1 MLCLHG
7 EKFYVGSLIKN
18 GKTFWYCAHPGSSCH
33 FKCTEDDAEL
43 YDKAVK
49 EFLATKQGRPKCCA
63 IKSTLVTNGASVEMP
78 HLGRRYAKMKV
89 VTDREKES
97 YGRPFF
103 VCSKKD
109 DPCSYFAWG
118 DKRIIPRPVCK
129 HGKPCNL
136 EKNDQC
142 RYFFC
147 CPEPKEKDCNFFIW
161 FNVFMRPGLR
171 YFRRK

>member
-129 HGKPCNL
+129 HGKLCNL

-161 FNVFMRPGLR
+161 FNVFMRLGLR